1 MPLSPLSDIR
11 LLGFNYYLSIYKL
24 LGFFNVW
31 NCLIYE
37 LFNHL
42 WMLWENMVRL
52 DVCLWRLCFVRFLS
66 SAFSNISFET
76 LIILSDSKILKWM
89 KMKNR
94 KKENDKRRRREKR
107 IEPVQSSNIE
117 FEHLIPVTNMSNLSF
132 EEWQ

>member
-1 MPLSPLSDIR
+1 M
-11 LLGFNYYLSIYKL
+11 FKTVKFMNYLT
-24 LGFFNVW
+24 
-31 NCLIYE
+31 IYE
-37 LFNHL
+37 CFGRIWHASTSAY
-42 WMLWENMVRL
+42 
-52 DVCLWRLCFVRFLS
+52 DVFCFVRFLS
-66 SAFSNISFET
+66 SAFSNISFDT

-132 EEWQ
+132 EEGQKQSF

>member
-1 MPLSPLSDIR
+1 
-11 LLGFNYYLSIYKL
+11 
-24 LGFFNVW
+24 
-31 NCLIYE
+31 
-37 LFNHL
+37 
-42 WMLWENMVRL
+42 MLVLKVLESHWQNNL
-52 DVCLWRLCFVRFLS
+52 DTIWPKF
-66 SAFSNISFET
+66 AFSNISFET

-132 EEWQ
+132 EEGQ